1 MMDANTSKTAQQSR
15 DEFEAKVKDLPYRDL
30 QLKCKEAGLRA
41 NGGKGELQGRI
52 MDHYDACV
60 EESNETRLS
69 EMTFVFAGVVFAVK
83 AGNENA
89 KKNATTTPQGKKPAG
104 VGAGLSPRTLFDLH
118 CDTLREHCKKLGISP
133 KGKADDLRRRLC
145 ERVGWNYYDLHYK
158 HDPHDDQPV
167 DMSQPLTALKPKLRS
182 LDAAQLRDCLGY
194 EKVQKGRTAVIEEIE
209 RLLNNV
215 EVDKLAG
222 TMRKLDLSPAASP
235 AASKSQ
241 QKATSDG
248 GAQGGGGGAVLDPN
262 SLLAR

>member
-133 KGKADDLRRRLC
+133 KGKADDLRRRL
-145 ERVGWNYYDLHYK
+145 
-158 HDPHDDQPV
+158 
-167 DMSQPLTALKPKLRS
+167 ALKPKLRS